1 MWPWSALGP
10 SKWRPGAQN
19 VLTVRQNDSQEL
31 QDEAQERQ
39 DGLSECPNSCPDGPW
54 QPNFLHKVLPE
65 ANSNVSGS
73 LWDSFWKPRDFYL
86 GGSNINFAKKSEAQ
100 ARGFLQI

>member
-1 MWPWSALGP
+1 MEAPD
-10 SKWRPGAQN
+10 AQN
-19 VLTVRQNDSQEL
+19 GPPGRQNDSQEL

-54 QPNFLHKVLPE
+54 QSNLLLKVLPE
-65 ANSNVSGS
+65 ANLYVYGS